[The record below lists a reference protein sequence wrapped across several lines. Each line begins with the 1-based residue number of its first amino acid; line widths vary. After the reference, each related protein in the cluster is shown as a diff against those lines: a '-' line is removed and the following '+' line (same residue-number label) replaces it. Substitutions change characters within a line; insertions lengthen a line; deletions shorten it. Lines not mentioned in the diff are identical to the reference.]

1 MADDYTFIEYCEKCG
16 TSVTHHF
23 TKEMLEQ
30 KGGGLYSGVFL
41 HKSKSNNE
49 IHAMLAYF
57 DTNLANRGGEGSK
70 VILTNG
76 VSLEHL
82 KKNEKKHLDEEEN
95 KLESKLFYEW
105 LINEYI
111 SSFKNKRLLVKRK
124 VEPTLNKIVANLK
137 TQSELYEPFM
147 TVSDKITFDLQK
159 RDINQI
165 TYDEL
170 KEAFQTVFEQIIE
183 YFKDENENDALD
195 ASRNIGLKV
204 ITQWRDIVK
213 LGLSEDV
220 LQILENH

>member
-1 MADDYTFIEYCEKCG
+1 MVNDQSFTEYCEKCG
-16 TSVTHHF
+16 SSVTHHF
-23 TKEMLEQ
+23 KKEMLED
-30 KGGGLYSGVFL
+30 KGGGLYSGIFL
-41 HKSKSNNE
+41 HKSKNNHE

-82 KKNEKKHLDEEEN
+82 KNDNKQHLDDEVN

-111 SSFKNKRLLVKRK
+111 DSFKNMRLLARRR
-124 VEPTLNKIVANLK
+124 VEPTLNKILTDLK
-137 TQSELYEPFM
+137 SQSELYKPFM
-147 TVSDKITFDLQK
+147 LVSDKIMFDLQQN
-159 RDINQI
+159 DFTQVS
-165 TYDEL
+165 YEEL
-170 KEAFQTVFEQIIE
+170 KESFQTIFEQIIKN
-183 YFKDENENDALD
+183 FMDENKNDALD
-195 ASRNIGLKV
+195 ASRKIGLKV

-220 LQILENH
+220 LQILETH

>member
-1 MADDYTFIEYCEKCG
+1 MADDYSFIEYCEKCG

-23 TKEMLEQ
+23 KKDMLEE
-30 KGGGLYSGVFL
+30 KGGGLYSGIFL
-41 HKSKSNNE
+41 HNSKNNQE
-49 IHAMLAYF
+49 VHAMLAYF

-76 VSLEHL
+76 VSLESL
-82 KKNEKKHLDEEEN
+82 KKNNKTHLDEEVN

-111 SSFKNKRLLVKRK
+111 SNFKNMRLLARRR

-147 TVSDKITFDLQK
+147 IVSDKITFDLQK
-159 RDINQI
+159 RDISQI
-165 TYDEL
+165 SYDEL
-170 KEAFQTVFEQIIE
+170 KEAFYTIFEQIIE

-195 ASRNIGLKV
+195 ASRKIGLKV
-204 ITQWRDIVK
+204 ITQWREIVK

-220 LQILENH
+220 LQILETH

>member
-1 MADDYTFIEYCEKCG
+1 MVDNHSFTEYCEKCG

-23 TKEMLEQ
+23 KKDMLEN
-30 KGGGLYSGVFL
+30 KGGGLYSGIFL
-41 HKSKSNNE
+41 HKSKKNQE

-57 DTNLANRGGEGSK
+57 DTNLANRGGEESK

-82 KKNEKKHLDEEEN
+82 KQNKTLDEEVN

-111 SSFKNKRLLVKRK
+111 TSFKNMRLLARRR
-124 VEPTLNKIVANLK
+124 VEPGLNKILTDLK
-137 TQSELYEPFM
+137 NQSELYEPFM
-147 TVSDKITFDLQK
+147 VVSDKITFDLQK
-159 RDINQI
+159 RDISQI
-165 TYDEL
+165 TYDKL
-170 KEAFQTVFEQIIE
+170 KEAFQTFFEQIIE
-183 YFKDENENDALD
+183 YFKDENKNDALE
-195 ASRNIGLKV
+195 ASRKTGLKI

-220 LQILENH
+220 LRILETHN

>member
-1 MADDYTFIEYCEKCG
+1 MADNHTFIEYCEKCG

-23 TKEMLEQ
+23 KKNMLEK
-30 KGGGLYSGVFL
+30 KGSLYSGIFL
-41 HKSKSNNE
+41 HKSKNNE
-49 IHAMLAYF
+49 EVHAMLAYF

-76 VSLEHL
+76 VSLEPL
-82 KKNEKKHLDEEEN
+82 KDNGKHLDEEVN

-111 SSFKNKRLLVKRK
+111 SSFKNKRLLVKRR
-124 VEPTLNKIVANLK
+124 VEPTLNKILADLA

-147 TVSDKITFDLQK
+147 IVSDKITFDLQK
-159 RDINQI
+159 RDISQI

-170 KEAFQTVFEQIIE
+170 KEAFQTIFEQIIE

-195 ASRNIGLKV
+195 ASRKIGLKV
-204 ITQWRDIVK
+204 ITQWREIVK

-220 LQILENH
+220 LQILETH